1 MIGWNGLRLPTR
13 AQRRLEAPTRDALA
27 LGCRTAFLLV
37 ASLVAG
43 YPLLWLL
50 YTAFKSN
57 PEIFANVWGLPQRLN
72 LENFREVWGRG
83 LFSRYYLNSL
93 IVTACS
99 VGAILVIGSLAGY
112 ALARARLR
120 WKEPVYL
127 AFLAGMMMPPHV
139 VLIPLYVMLRRAG
152 ILDTYLA
159 LVLPYV
165 AFGLPVAIFVFRGF
179 FEEVPRELEEAARM
193 DGCSTSRIFWWI
205 VVPVSRPAF
214 ATVAI
219 YSAITVWNEFVFAL
233 TFISNPRLRTIP
245 VGLMDFKGLYSADI
259 ALTMTALAT
268 ATIPLLLVYIAAQRH
283 IIKGLT
289 AGALRG

>member
-27 LGCRTAFLLV
+27 LSCRMAFLVV

-43 YPLLWLL
+43 YPLFWLL

-233 TFISNPRLRTIP
+233 TFINNPRLRTIP